1 MKRNSGFA
9 NLFLIIVIVIIGIGG
24 LLYYSWQKGLI
35 KTIPRQETLIS
46 PNPTATPDE
55 AANWKTYTST
65 EGQFSFQYP
74 NDWKAALTK
83 HVFDLVALVNRTDL
97 DEYEFS
103 IGTLPEANPTMSR
116 CMKQIISEQIGID
129 NFPTQKIILRNDLDY
144 QEDDGYLCYNATREE
159 LPEITQISFDSNN
172 KQYLLRFIYPISKSE
187 EAQQILNQILSTFKF
202 INKESLS
209 GKYFCE
215 TDVDCTKYIGCNEE
229 CVSKNWAKENSPT
242 VAPGAACVIEWEYG
256 CKCISN
262 KCQVGKKL

>member
-1 MKRNSGFA
+1 MNKNSKGIVH
-9 NLFLIIVIVIIGIGG
+9 LFLLIVIVLIGIGG

-172 KQYLLRFIYPISKSE
+172 KQYLLRFIYPISKSD
-187 EAQQILNQILSTFKF
+187 LTY
-202 INKESLS
+202 INKCSVCGS
-209 GKYFCE
+209 G
-215 TDVDCTKYIGCNEE
+215 N
-229 CVSKNWAKENSPT
+229 NSI
-242 VAPGAACVIEWEYG
+242 VAEVYL
-256 CKCISN
+256 
-262 KCQVGKKL
+262 KKLNFFTAKKAPNINGKSTCMLLYPVWVKAHI